1 MADNKAI
8 HKFKSG
14 DIFDDRYTLE
24 KLIGVGGF
32 ADVWKAVDNTTH
44 STVALKIYTNLD
56 DDGINDLSEEYTRM
70 QNLNHT
76 NILKADHFD
85 RDGNIP
91 YLVMKFCGGGSL
103 DKKIGRMENEEVLKV
118 IKDMAS
124 GLSYLHQCN
133 IVHQDIKPANILI
146 DDSSGTPVYVLSDF
160 GISSKTKTRLSHS
173 VNQKNQGT
181 SMTEAY
187 APPEKF
193 SSKKEDRRPDRKGDI
208 FSFGISIYE
217 LVTGGLPFDELSTG
231 RQLQYD
237 DAEVDFDDIEDETIR
252 DIVERCMEPNK
263 EDRPSA
269 EDILD
274 LLDGKGSRKP
284 RRGSGHNSRKTVRV
298 PNAGDSDNASNANFK
313 WIILSVIII
322 VAALA
327 FYMVMPESQTEEAST
342 EYKQEVDTFSINGV
356 IMEMVKIPGGS
367 FNMGCTDPNDTDADA
382 NEKPAQKRT
391 VSDFY
396 MGKYEVTQKLW
407 FAVMNSNPSTT
418 INDNYPVNNVS
429 WDDCQLFIQRLNAI
443 TGRNFRLPTETE
455 WEYAAKVIPNPDG
468 TPSTKYSKY
477 AGGND
482 PDACAWY
489 ASGDTASNGSALLHA
504 VGKKKANAFG
514 LYDMSGNVIEWCQD
528 LYTNYGTGTPEIDQK
543 QRVLRGGYYDSSYS
557 SIRCTSRG
565 SCESSM
571 AMPPFGLRLCLQ

>member
-103 DKKIGRMENEEVLKV
+103 DKKIGRMENEDVLKV

-269 EDILD
+269 EDILN

-298 PNAGDSDNASNANFK
+298 PNAGDSDNAINANFK

-342 EYKQEVDTFSINGV
+342 DYKQEVDTFSINGV

-489 ASGDTASNGSALLHA
+489 ASGDTASNGSVLLHA

>member
-103 DKKIGRMENEEVLKV
+103 DKKIGRMENEDVLKV

-237 DAEVDFDDIEDETIR
+237 DAEVDFDDIEDATIR

-298 PNAGDSDNASNANFK
+298 PNAGDSDNAINANFK

-489 ASGDTASNGSALLHA
+489 ASGDTASNGSVLLHA

>member
-44 STVALKIYTNLD
+44 SIVALKIYTNLD

-103 DKKIGRMENEEVLKV
+103 DKKIGRMENEDVLKV

-269 EDILD
+269 EDILN

>member
-103 DKKIGRMENEEVLKV
+103 DKKIGRMENEDVLKV

-298 PNAGDSDNASNANFK
+298 PNAGDSDNAINANFK

-342 EYKQEVDTFSINGV
+342 DYKQEVDTFSINGV

-429 WDDCQLFIQRLNAI
+429 RDDCQLFIQRLNAI

>member
-103 DKKIGRMENEEVLKV
+103 DKKIGRMENEDVLKV

-252 DIVERCMEPNK
+252 DIVERCMEPDK

-269 EDILD
+269 EDILN

-342 EYKQEVDTFSINGV
+342 DYKQEVDTFSINGV

>member
-44 STVALKIYTNLD
+44 SIVALKIYTNLD

-298 PNAGDSDNASNANFK
+298 PNAGDSDNAINANFK
-313 WIILSVIII
+313 WIILSIIII

-342 EYKQEVDTFSINGV
+342 DYKQEVDTFSINGV

>member
-44 STVALKIYTNLD
+44 SIVALKIYTNLD

-103 DKKIGRMENEEVLKV
+103 DKKIGRMENEDVLKV

-298 PNAGDSDNASNANFK
+298 PNAGDSDNAINANFK
-313 WIILSVIII
+313 WIILSIIII

-342 EYKQEVDTFSINGV
+342 DYKQEVDTFSINGV

-489 ASGDTASNGSALLHA
+489 ASGDTASNGSALLHT

>member
-103 DKKIGRMENEEVLKV
+103 DKKIGRMENEDVLKV

-269 EDILD
+269 EDILN

-298 PNAGDSDNASNANFK
+298 PNAGDSDNAINANFK

-489 ASGDTASNGSALLHA
+489 ASGDTASNGSVLLHA

>member
-44 STVALKIYTNLD
+44 SIVALKIYTNLD

-103 DKKIGRMENEEVLKV
+103 DKKIGRMENEDVLKV

-269 EDILD
+269 EDILN

-298 PNAGDSDNASNANFK
+298 PNAGDSDNAINANFK

-342 EYKQEVDTFSINGV
+342 DYKQEVDTFSINGV
-356 IMEMVKIPGGS
+356 IMEMVKIPGRS

>member
-103 DKKIGRMENEEVLKV
+103 DKKIGRMENEDVLKV

-489 ASGDTASNGSALLHA
+489 ASGDTASNGSVLLHA

>member
-269 EDILD
+269 EDILN

-298 PNAGDSDNASNANFK
+298 PNAGDSNNASNANFK

>member
-103 DKKIGRMENEEVLKV
+103 DKKIGRMENEDVLKV

-269 EDILD
+269 EDILN

-298 PNAGDSDNASNANFK
+298 PNAGDSDNAINANFK

-322 VAALA
+322 GAPLA

-342 EYKQEVDTFSINGV
+342 DYKQEVDTFSINGV

>member
-103 DKKIGRMENEEVLKV
+103 DKKIGRMENEDVLKV

-269 EDILD
+269 EEILD

-298 PNAGDSDNASNANFK
+298 PNAGDSDNAINANFK

>member
-103 DKKIGRMENEEVLKV
+103 DKKIGRMENEDVLKV

-237 DAEVDFDDIEDETIR
+237 DAEVDFDDIEDATIR
-252 DIVERCMEPNK
+252 DIVERCMEPDK

-269 EDILD
+269 EDILN

-298 PNAGDSDNASNANFK
+298 PNAGDSDNAINANFK
-313 WIILSVIII
+313 WIILSIIII

-342 EYKQEVDTFSINGV
+342 DYKQEVDTFSINGV

>member
-1 MADNKAI
+1 MSYYNAI

-44 STVALKIYTNLD
+44 SIVALKIYTNLD

-298 PNAGDSDNASNANFK
+298 PNAGDSDNAINANFK

-342 EYKQEVDTFSINGV
+342 DYKQEVDTFSINGV

>member
-44 STVALKIYTNLD
+44 SIVALKIYTNLD

-269 EDILD
+269 EDILN

-298 PNAGDSDNASNANFK
+298 PNAGDSDNAINANFK

-489 ASGDTASNGSALLHA
+489 ASGDTASNGSVLLHA

>member
-44 STVALKIYTNLD
+44 SIVALKIYTNLD

-103 DKKIGRMENEEVLKV
+103 DKKIGRMENEDVLKV

-269 EDILD
+269 EDILN

-298 PNAGDSDNASNANFK
+298 PNAGDSDNAINANFK

>member
-298 PNAGDSDNASNANFK
+298 PNAGDSDNAINANFK

-342 EYKQEVDTFSINGV
+342 DYKQEVDTFSINGV
-356 IMEMVKIPGGS
+356 IMEMVKLPGGS

>member
-44 STVALKIYTNLD
+44 SIVALKIYTNLD

-103 DKKIGRMENEEVLKV
+103 DKKIGRMENEDVLKV

-252 DIVERCMEPNK
+252 DIVERCMEPDK

-269 EDILD
+269 EEILD

-284 RRGSGHNSRKTVRV
+284 RKGSGHNSRKTVRV

-489 ASGDTASNGSALLHA
+489 ASGDTASNGSVLLHA

>member
-44 STVALKIYTNLD
+44 SIVALKIYTNLD

-269 EDILD
+269 EDILN

-298 PNAGDSDNASNANFK
+298 PNAGDSDNAINANFK
-313 WIILSVIII
+313 WIILSIIII

-342 EYKQEVDTFSINGV
+342 DYKQEVDTFSINGV

>member
-103 DKKIGRMENEEVLKV
+103 DKKIGRMENEDVLKV

-284 RRGSGHNSRKTVRV
+284 RKGSGHNSRKTVRV

-313 WIILSVIII
+313 WIILSIIII

>member
-44 STVALKIYTNLD
+44 SIVALKIYTNLD

-269 EDILD
+269 EDILN

-298 PNAGDSDNASNANFK
+298 PNAGDSDNAINANFK

-342 EYKQEVDTFSINGV
+342 DYKQEVDTFSINGV

>member
-44 STVALKIYTNLD
+44 SIVALKIYTNLD

-252 DIVERCMEPNK
+252 DIVEHCMEPNK

-269 EDILD
+269 EDILN

-298 PNAGDSDNASNANFK
+298 PNAGDSDNAINANFK

-342 EYKQEVDTFSINGV
+342 DYKQEVDTFSINGV

-489 ASGDTASNGSALLHA
+489 ASGDTASNGSVLLHA

>member
-298 PNAGDSDNASNANFK
+298 PNAGDSDNAINANFK

-342 EYKQEVDTFSINGV
+342 DYKQEVDTFSINGV

>member
-103 DKKIGRMENEEVLKV
+103 DKKIGRMENEDVLKV

-298 PNAGDSDNASNANFK
+298 PNAGDSDNAINANFK

-489 ASGDTASNGSALLHA
+489 ASGDTASNGSALLHT

>member
-103 DKKIGRMENEEVLKV
+103 DKKIGRMENEDVLKV

-269 EDILD
+269 EDILN

-298 PNAGDSDNASNANFK
+298 PNAGDSDNAINANFK

>member
-44 STVALKIYTNLD
+44 SIVALKIYTNLD

-103 DKKIGRMENEEVLKV
+103 DKKIGRMENEDVLKV

-252 DIVERCMEPNK
+252 DIVERCMEPDK

-298 PNAGDSDNASNANFK
+298 PNAGDSDNAINANFK

-342 EYKQEVDTFSINGV
+342 EYKQVVDTFSINGV

>member
-103 DKKIGRMENEEVLKV
+103 DKKIGRMENEDVLKV

-298 PNAGDSDNASNANFK
+298 PNAGDSDNAINANFK

-342 EYKQEVDTFSINGV
+342 DYKQEVDTFSINGV

-489 ASGDTASNGSALLHA
+489 ASGDTASNGSVLLHA

>member
-103 DKKIGRMENEEVLKV
+103 DKKIGRMENEDVLKV

-252 DIVERCMEPNK
+252 DIVERCMEPDK

-298 PNAGDSDNASNANFK
+298 PNAGDSDNAINANFK

-342 EYKQEVDTFSINGV
+342 EYKQVVDTFSINGV

>member
-44 STVALKIYTNLD
+44 SIVALKIYTNLD

-103 DKKIGRMENEEVLKV
+103 DKKIGRMENEDVLKV

-284 RRGSGHNSRKTVRV
+284 RKGSGHNSRKTVRV

-313 WIILSVIII
+313 WIILSIIII

-342 EYKQEVDTFSINGV
+342 DYKQEVDTFSINGV

>member
-44 STVALKIYTNLD
+44 SIVALKIYTNLD

-298 PNAGDSDNASNANFK
+298 PNAGDSDNAINANFK

-342 EYKQEVDTFSINGV
+342 DYKQEVDTFSINGV

>member
-44 STVALKIYTNLD
+44 SIVALKIYTNLD

-103 DKKIGRMENEEVLKV
+103 DKKIGRMENEDVLKV

-252 DIVERCMEPNK
+252 DIVERCMEPDK

-269 EDILD
+269 EDILN

-298 PNAGDSDNASNANFK
+298 PNAGDSDNAINANFK

-342 EYKQEVDTFSINGV
+342 DYKQEVDTFSINGV

>member
-44 STVALKIYTNLD
+44 SIVALKIYTNLD

-252 DIVERCMEPNK
+252 DIVERCMEPDK

-269 EDILD
+269 EDILN

-298 PNAGDSDNASNANFK
+298 PNAGDSDNAINANFK

-342 EYKQEVDTFSINGV
+342 DYKQEVDTFSINGV

>member
-32 ADVWKAVDNTTH
+32 TDVWKAVDNTTH

-103 DKKIGRMENEEVLKV
+103 DKKIGRMENEDVLKV

-269 EDILD
+269 EDILN

-298 PNAGDSDNASNANFK
+298 PNAGDSDNAINANFK

-342 EYKQEVDTFSINGV
+342 DYKQEVDTFSINGV

-514 LYDMSGNVIEWCQD
+514 LYDMRGKVIEWCQD

>member
-44 STVALKIYTNLD
+44 SIVALKIYTNLD

-269 EDILD
+269 EDILN

-298 PNAGDSDNASNANFK
+298 PNAGDSDNAINANFK

-342 EYKQEVDTFSINGV
+342 DYKQEVDTFSINGV

-382 NEKPAQKRT
+382 NAKPAQKRT

>member
-44 STVALKIYTNLD
+44 SIVALKIYTNLD

-103 DKKIGRMENEEVLKV
+103 DKKIGRMENEDVLKV

-269 EDILD
+269 EDILN

-298 PNAGDSDNASNANFK
+298 PNAGDSDNAINANFK

-342 EYKQEVDTFSINGV
+342 DYKQEVDTFSINGV

>member
-44 STVALKIYTNLD
+44 SIVALKIYTNLD

-237 DAEVDFDDIEDETIR
+237 DAEVDFDDIEDATIR

-269 EDILD
+269 EDILN

-298 PNAGDSDNASNANFK
+298 PNAGDSDNAINANFK

-342 EYKQEVDTFSINGV
+342 DYKQEVDTFSINGV

>member
-70 QNLNHT
+70 QNINHT

-103 DKKIGRMENEEVLKV
+103 DKKIGRMENEDVLKV

-269 EDILD
+269 EDILN

-298 PNAGDSDNASNANFK
+298 PNAGDSDNAINANFK

-342 EYKQEVDTFSINGV
+342 DYKQEVDTFSINGV

>member
-269 EDILD
+269 EDILN

-284 RRGSGHNSRKTVRV
+284 RKGSGHNSRKTVRV
-298 PNAGDSDNASNANFK
+298 PNAGDSDNAINANFK
-313 WIILSVIII
+313 WIILSIIII

-342 EYKQEVDTFSINGV
+342 DYKQEVDTFSINGV